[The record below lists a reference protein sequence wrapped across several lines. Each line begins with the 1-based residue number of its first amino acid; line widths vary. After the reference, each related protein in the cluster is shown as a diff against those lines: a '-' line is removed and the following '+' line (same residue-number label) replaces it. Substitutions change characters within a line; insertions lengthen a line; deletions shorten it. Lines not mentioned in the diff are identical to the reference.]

1 MSFRCKFLEDQSYM
15 MEHSCPFR
23 AVTLIDHI
31 GGQSSLKEWAS
42 PGVEREGTL
51 FKALSNSVNTNWKHY
66 NKNQKCPSSLPGLD
80 NGLFCRVKA
89 SICQTEQSNTTFI
102 SIFND
107 QLYQL
112 LKALWHFWAKY
123 KCEHRQYKYIH
134 WGFGLIL
141 EIMSKNHFQWIM

>member
-1 MSFRCKFLEDQSYM
+1 MSFRCKFLEDQTYM

-31 GGQSSLKEWAS
+31 GGQSSLKEWAR

-66 NKNQKCPSSLPGLD
+66 NKKQKCPSSLPGLD

-89 SICQTEQSNTTFI
+89 VFVRQSRATQHSFLSLMINYINYLKPCDTSELSISANIDNINTFTEVLASF
-102 SIFND
+102 
-107 QLYQL
+107 
-112 LKALWHFWAKY
+112 
-123 KCEHRQYKYIH
+123 
-134 WGFGLIL
+134 
-141 EIMSKNHFQWIM
+141 